1 MLFFGGQPVDK
12 YGYNNIQIIH
22 KNTVLPSGGKAMKRL
37 YVEDVTNEASPNYI
51 PEADRISGDLYER

>member
-1 MLFFGGQPVDK
+1 
-12 YGYNNIQIIH
+12 
-22 KNTVLPSGGKAMKRL
+22 MKRL

>member
-1 MLFFGGQPVDK
+1 MDK

-22 KNTVLPSGGKAMKRL
+22 KDTVLQSGGKAMKRL